1 MALSASFDFTMT
13 RNDAITEALEQLGVL
28 GEGETPTAAQLTAD
42 GRTLNLMLKAW
53 QNKEFTQNLIRRFY
67 VFLNIDQRE
76 YTLHTTAAS
85 SDASCFN
92 FYADTLAADYADGG
106 TSLTVTTGT
115 GATDADEIIV
125 MPDSGAWDASV
136 GDIESGGGTTTLVV
150 PDLNID
156 AESGNYYYNWTTR
169 ATRPVNILYAERHL
183 LPTSV
188 GEQNVISTVSHPVKV
203 GERRDW
209 QELSAKHTEGAT
221 TMVWFNE
228 AGITDDWNAA
238 TLHVWPEPSNIGEY
252 LEIWGQYTID
262 DMDDAGD
269 NFNLPSRWYQAVAY
283 NLAKHLAGKYG
294 VSAGKKQY
302 IAALA
307 QESLDD
313 AEMAE
318 SDTQF
323 QFMPDNRWRR

>member
-13 RNDAITEALEQLGVL
+13 RDDAIS
-28 GEGETPTAAQLTAD
+28 EGESPTAAQLTAD
-42 GRTLNLMLKAW
+42 ARTLNLMLKSW
-53 QNKEFTQNLIRRFY
+53 QNKEVAQNLIRRFY
-67 VFLNIDQRE
+67 VFLNKDQRE

-92 FYADTLAADYADGG
+92 FYADTLAADYVDGG

-125 MPDSGAWDASV
+125 IPDSGAWDASV

-150 PDLNID
+150 PDLNVS
-156 AESGNYYYNWTTR
+156 AESGNYYYAWTSR
-169 ATRPVNILYAERHL
+169 ATRPVNIMYAERHL

-188 GEQNVISTVSHPVKV
+188 GENPVLSTVSHPVKI

-228 AGITDDWNAA
+228 AGVTDDWNAA
-238 TLHVWPEPSNIGEY
+238 TLHVWPEPSNLGEY

-262 DMDDAGD
+262 DLDAAGD
-269 NFNLPSRWYQAVAY
+269 NFNLPSRWYGAVAF
-283 NLAKHLAGKYG
+283 NLAKWLASKYG
-294 VSAGKKQY
+294 VSPQKKGWIAQMAAETLFEAEAG
-302 IAALA
+302 
-307 QESLDD
+307 EGDD
-313 AEMAE
+313 YFHL
-318 SDTQF
+318 Q
-323 QFMPDNRWRR
+323 PDNRWRR

>member
-188 GEQNVISTVSHPVKV
+188 GEQNVISTV
-203 GERRDW
+203 
-209 QELSAKHTEGAT
+209 
-221 TMVWFNE
+221 
-228 AGITDDWNAA
+228 ITDDWNAA